1 MLGAGMEGR
10 EVLELLRR
18 RSSRYGQSVSPLR
31 HPVAYLDNLIAQ
43 SGLQTTPRRI
53 LLIMAAVVVVIV
65 MGLQAALAVGRLPSP
80 LAPVH
85 IQAALALL
93 AGLLL
98 PPLYLSHR
106 GAARQRKFGQQL
118 PDALDIMVR
127 SLKAGHPINAA
138 MGLVAREMSDPMG
151 TEFGIVVDEKIGRA
165 HV

>member
-1 MLGAGMEGR
+1 MLSAGMEGR

-31 HPVAYLDNLIAQ
+31 HPVAYLENLIAQ

-65 MGLQAALAVGRLPSP
+65 LALQSASAVGRLPVP

-85 IQAALALL
+85 IQVALALL

-98 PPLYLSHR
+98 PPLYPSPF
-106 GAARQRKFGQQL
+106 GAARKRKFGQQHRQS
-118 PDALDIMVR
+118 VG
-127 SLKAGHPINAA
+127 AGK
-138 MGLVAREMSDPMG
+138 RES
-151 TEFGIVVDEKIGRA
+151 R
-165 HV
+165 

>member
-65 MGLQAALAVGRLPSP
+65 LGLQAALAVGRLPSP

-98 PPLYLSHR
+98 PPPYLPHL
-106 GAARQRKFGQQL
+106 GAAPQRQSGQQL
-118 PDALDIMVR
+118 PPSPDTYEDR
-127 SLKAGHPINAA
+127 P
-138 MGLVAREMSDPMG
+138 
-151 TEFGIVVDEKIGRA
+151 
-165 HV
+165 